1 MPMNQALAEQNS
13 TLLPILVLLESRLV
27 AGWLRTYRV
36 HDEDYLCPVE
46 RLIQKCNNYDIIKEN
61 KWKL

>member
-1 MPMNQALAEQNS
+1 MGWPKLCD
-13 TLLPILVLLESRLV
+13 LLVGPKVVLVLLESRLV

-46 RLIQKCNNYDIIKEN
+46 RLIQKCKNYDIIKEN
-61 KWKL
+61 K